1 MTRADFFSSV
11 RASLFQGK
19 LTEKQVEGMERLL
32 TATNLMDPTH
42 RAYILAT
49 VFHETGATM
58 QPVRETFASSDQQ
71 SVNRLEA
78 AWSKGQLTWVK
89 TPYWRF
95 DASGK
100 AWFGRG
106 YVQITHREN
115 YARIGELI
123 GVDLVGNPS
132 LALDPDVATKIAVVG
147 MQRGAFT
154 GVALRDFLPGDYRNA
169 RKIINGT
176 ESAAK
181 VAGYA
186 EKFEVAVRRLGSES
200 DVSPRPVDVIDAVPA
215 VQERSIWQVLIE
227 IVSSF
232 FKGRGK

>member
-71 SVNRLEA
+71 AVNRLEA
-78 AWSKGQLTWVK
+78 AWSKKQLPWVK

-154 GVALRDFLPGDYRNA
+154 RVALRDFLPGDYRNA

-215 VQERSIWQVLIE
+215 DQDRSLWQVLLE
-227 IVSSF
+227 IVASF
-232 FKGRGK
+232 FKGRSK